1 MSKALLIKSY
11 ISKNTGVQGRWNE
24 LDDAPSYIQGIETGD
39 ILGSM
44 TADKLAALISG
55 VPTPWARAKLFKFA
69 LQTLST
75 PNPAIK
81 CSGLLKFYDMLY
93 GEWKG
98 LLAVIALFPDRIKF
112 SAPVQMNIKGNNY
125 DIASAFGRML
135 FEDYDLWC
143 NQEVLAK
150 NPSAQP
156 YIHLIY
162 YKGHLVGGT
171 SPMTGVFTGV
181 SYANI
186 GTEAN
191 DIGWYREGKF
201 EDPTKYL
208 SPDQLQKVYLF
219 VKNLNGNLADFDSKV
234 NSQRGNKLALD
245 LGGFKQMSWKWED
258 DLKKASKNPLRE
270 IGPIAKYGNL
280 STPFKELFHSEV
292 PVYLKPDFTF
302 TYTDP
307 NGEYKR
313 IDDIQSLLADDENVL
328 GWAEKEDAYPSL
340 KDAPVYFLK
349 VEDVTKKGTCYF
361 TIPFSE
367 QGVEIF
373 KNDLPSILGY
383 KPEQG
388 VSLKAEIVNSGDNAI
403 LAVQFVLLIDEERV
417 SLGVREYNIR
427 WQTKPQKVILWP
439 NFISDKWTR
448 YYLYSQQSEATQP
461 RFKPIFQYQREIVKV
476 GKIFF
481 TPDYKSPDGSSL
493 PVGIQELVATPQNA
507 GDSLPKYQ
515 IVCYDKPI
523 TGLSVVVKQSGNDVN
538 AGFLMIRQDVVRD
551 ITDIATSGTATVGFD
566 FGSNNTCVYYKNN
579 NDNSVAPVEFK
590 NFRAML
596 VGQEVPNPNRVAD
609 MDELFFFTNYDTKD
623 GQFKSWLHEHDSR
636 CAPNTLS
643 EEIAGGVPVNR
654 PNVQV
659 NKMEDCIET
668 QVGRLHYNMKWKDSA
683 RGLQQKKAF
692 IKSLWLQSCAF
703 LYHQHIMPTRINWSC
718 PGAMQQSD
726 VTELGLIYQSLEAIT
741 PIVNHQVQTARN
753 CTTEAEAVCSYAI
766 AQPDFGLTTDNLFLG
781 IDVGGSTSDI
791 MILANDLNTGQISL
805 IKESSVRIAA
815 GAFFRAVTGSRQFR
829 EALVVFHE
837 GHRTKVNV
845 MNIKE
850 LNDPANKNKAP
861 YYLNCIFDQL
871 KPEEYKVFYESIKD
885 NAIFVFAIPAYVT
898 GILLFYSGMLIGKAI
913 KDGKLSNGLKTVEI
927 LPFGKGGRLF
937 HWLYSAAGVNTDDY
951 YKTCLNKGIDCVLP
965 KEVDINVRQQLAANN
980 KTEVARGLCN
990 PQAFV
995 INPDAGQSDICG
1007 ETGIQFR
1014 NAEGVLRE
1022 IGVCEELDGSYFKD
1036 LTKFVF
1042 SRGSNF
1048 DSYMDAFIRFISRT
1062 TKIYEK
1068 EEEELKK
1075 DMRDVPGRIK
1085 NFLQNDEEYAK
1096 ARRSSEE
1103 KFPFHQPII
1112 IAEAASYLNTLIEK
1126 IFAH

>member
-1 MSKALLIKSY
+1 MANVLLIKSY
-11 ISKNTGVQGRWNE
+11 TSKNGSQGKWNN
-24 LDDAPSYIQGIETGD
+24 LDDAISYIQGIETGKVLD
-39 ILGSM
+39 NL

-55 VPTPWARAKLFKFA
+55 LPSPWARARLFKFA
-69 LQTLST
+69 FDTIAKPD
-75 PNPAIK
+75 PNIK
-81 CSGLLKFYDMLY
+81 ESGLDQFYEMLY
-93 GEWKG
+93 GEWRG
-98 LLAVIALFPDRIKF
+98 LLAIIALYPDRIKF
-112 SAPVQMNIKGNNY
+112 SAPVQMNVKGEHY

-135 FEDYDLWC
+135 FDDKDLWS
-143 NQEVLAK
+143 NQEELSK
-150 NPSAQP
+150 NSDAQP

-181 SYANI
+181 NYSKI
-186 GTEAN
+186 ETES
-191 DIGWYREGKF
+191 DIGWYRNGKF
-201 EDPTKYL
+201 EDPTKYFT
-208 SPDQLQKVYLF
+208 PDQLQKVYLF
-219 VKNLNGNLADFDSKV
+219 IKNLNANISTFEIKV
-234 NSQRGNKLALD
+234 NSQRDNKSKLD
-245 LGGFKQMSWKWED
+245 LEGLKHVSWEWEKE
-258 DLKKASKNPLRE
+258 LKDKGENKLRE
-270 IGPIAKYGNL
+270 IGPIAKYENL
-280 STPFKELFHSEV
+280 LTPFKELFHSEV

-302 TYTDP
+302 TYNDP
-307 NGEYKR
+307 TGEYKR
-313 IDDIQSLLADDENVL
+313 IADIQSLLSDDEIVL
-328 GWAEKEDAYPSL
+328 GWAENEDAYPSL

-349 VEDVTKKGTCYF
+349 VKDVTKKDVCYF
-361 TIPFSE
+361 SIPFSE
-367 QGVEIF
+367 QGIEIF
-373 KNDLPSILGY
+373 RNGLPSVLGY
-383 KPEQG
+383 NPDQDAL
-388 VSLKAEIVNSGDNAI
+388 LKAVIVNNGDDAM
-403 LAVQFVLLIDEERV
+403 LAVQFVVLIDEERV
-417 SLGVREYNIR
+417 SLGVREYKIR

-439 NFISDKWTR
+439 NFISDNWTR

-461 RFKPIFQYQREIVKV
+461 RFNPIFQYQRAILKV
-476 GKIFF
+476 GNSFF
-481 TPDYKSPDGSSL
+481 TPDYKSPDGSQL
-493 PVGIQELVATPQNA
+493 PVSIQELVATPQNA

-523 TGLSVVVKQSGNDVN
+523 TGLSVVVKQGGNDVN
-538 AGFLMIRQDVVRD
+538 AGFIMIRQDAIKD
-551 ITDIATSGTATVGFD
+551 ITDIATSGTATIGFD
-566 FGSNNTCVYYKNN
+566 FGSNNTCVYYKNS

-590 NFRAML
+590 NYRAML
-596 VGQEVPNPNRVAD
+596 VGQEIPNPNRVAE
-609 MDELFFFTNYDTKD
+609 MDELFFFTNYDAPD

-636 CAPNTLS
+636 CVPNTMS

-659 NKMEDCIET
+659 NKMDDCIET
-668 QVGRLHYNMKWKDSA
+668 QVGRLHYNMKWKDSD

-703 LYHQHIMPTRINWSC
+703 LYSQHIMPTHINWSC

-726 VTELGLIYQSLEAIT
+726 VTELGLIYQSLAALT
-741 PIVNHQVQTARN
+741 PIANLQVQTAQR

-766 AQPDFGLTTDNLFLG
+766 SQPDFGLTTDNLFLG

-791 MILANDLNTGQISL
+791 MILANDLNTGNTSL

-837 GHRTKVNV
+837 GHKTKVNV

-871 KPEEYKVFYESIKD
+871 KPEEYKIFYESIKD
-885 NAIFVFAIPAYVT
+885 NAKFVFAIPAYVT
-898 GILLFYSGMLIGKAI
+898 GILLFYSGMLIGKAL
-913 KDGKLSNGLKTVEI
+913 KDGKLSDELKTVEI
-927 LPFGKGGRLF
+927 LPFGKGGRMF

-951 YKTCLNKGIDCVLP
+951 YKTCLNKGIACVLS
-965 KEVDINVRQQLAANN
+965 KYVDINVRQQLAVNN

-995 INPDAGQSDICG
+995 MNPDAGLSDICG
-1007 ETGIQFR
+1007 ETGIQYR
-1014 NAEGVLRE
+1014 NTDGVLRE
-1022 IGVCEELDGSYFKD
+1022 IDVCEELDGSYFKD

-1042 SRGSNF
+1042 SRGDNF
-1048 DSYMDAFIRFISRT
+1048 DSYMDAFIRFISKT
-1062 TKIYEK
+1062 TKIYERD
-1068 EEEELKK
+1068 EEELKT
-1075 DMRDVPGRIK
+1075 DIRDVPGRIR

-1096 ARRSSEE
+1096 ALRSSEE

-1126 IFAH
+1126 IFKH